1 MLQNVRVTAF
11 TISELLRENQQGG
24 GKIPPPSTPY
34 LIRANQESSV
44 EITPKERLFHLSKW
58 LKLPYSVY
66 NSQRLQRD

>member
-1 MLQNVRVTAF
+1 MLQNVGVTAF

-24 GKIPPPSTPY
+24 GKIPPSTPSQ
-34 LIRANQESSV
+34 IRANQESSI
-44 EITPKERLFHLSKW
+44 EITPNERLFHLSKW